1 MIDIHSHV
9 LPLVDDGS
17 SSIEMSLKMLQQA
30 YQDGTDAIVLTPH
43 LAYPYRFINPK
54 EKIESLFKD
63 FQRIVDAEH
72 IPIKMYLG
80 CEFLFTKDD
89 FENHFHEIR
98 TLNNSQYLLMEF
110 YFDCDGEEILEA
122 ISHVKERG
130 YIPIIAH
137 PERYEAIQ
145 IDEDVAFKAK
155 EMGAYLQMNKASI
168 LGRHGTR
175 AQECIYRM
183 LENHLISF
191 VGSDAHNVTTRNT
204 FMYKSYQEVSYY
216 FGSDYANAIFKNNAK
231 NILGIEG

>member
-63 FQRIVDAEH
+63 FQRIVDDEH

-89 FENHFHEIR
+89 FENH
-98 TLNNSQYLLMEF
+98 
-110 YFDCDGEEILEA
+110 DGEEILEA

-216 FGSDYANAIFKNNAK
+216 FGRDYANAIFKNNAK

>member
-63 FQRIVDAEH
+63 FQRIVDDEH

-98 TLNNSQYLLMEF
+98 TLNNS
-110 YFDCDGEEILEA
+110 EA

-216 FGSDYANAIFKNNAK
+216 FGRDYANAIFKNNAK

>member
-63 FQRIVDAEH
+63 FQRIVDDEH

-98 TLNNSQYLLMEF
+98 TLNNSQYMLMEF
-110 YFDCDGEEILEA
+110 YC
-122 ISHVKERG
+122 

-216 FGSDYANAIFKNNAK
+216 FGRDYANAIFKNNAK